1 MKPTNT
7 RKHNDL
13 ENVAPLLPAPLPSD
27 LEENISPEDNQK
39 EAIACYLREIR
50 HYPLLTPESEV
61 SLGRQIQEG
70 DSKAR
75 NTMIKANLRLVVKLA
90 KRYHSK
96 GTLSLLDLIEE
107 GNIGLM
113 RAVGGFNPEL
123 GYRFSTYA
131 AWWIQQSIERAI
143 MNQARTI
150 RLPVHIIKQLRRNQR
165 LERQGQEGL
174 TLTPAALSVQDTFA
188 HDATISLDHPL
199 SEDINKPFKELLK
212 AHDASNPQ
220 YLATKE
226 DLEAKIQ
233 DWIGKLSKIQQ
244 EVLFRRFGMLGYS
257 PCTLDETSEQMG
269 LTREKIR
276 RVQSSAFKRLRRVI
290 ESTESNI
297 NSLFLD

>member
-7 RKHNDL
+7 RKKSDL
-13 ENVAPLLPAPLPSD
+13 ENVASMLRNELQCD
-27 LEENISPEDNQK
+27 LEENTPVDDNQK
-39 EAIACYLREIR
+39 EAIACYLSEIR
-50 HYPLLTPESEV
+50 HYPLLTPEHEV
-61 SLGRQIQEG
+61 TLGRKIQTG
-70 DSKAR
+70 DTQAR
-75 NTMIKANLRLVVKLA
+75 NTMIQANLRLVVKLA

-96 GTLSLLDLIEE
+96 GTMSLLDLIEE

-113 RAVGGFNPEL
+113 RAVSGFNPEL

-150 RLPVHIIKQLRRNQR
+150 RLPVHIIKQLRRNQK
-165 LERQGQEGL
+165 LEREGQEGL

-188 HDATISLDHPL
+188 HDATISLDQPL
-199 SEDINKPFKELLK
+199 SDDINKPFKELLK
-212 AHDASNPQ
+212 AHDATNPL

-226 DLEAKIQ
+226 DLESKIQ
-233 DWIGKLSKIQQ
+233 DWVGKLSKIQQ
-244 EVLFRRFGMLGYS
+244 EVVLRRFGMLGYA
-257 PCTLDETSEQMG
+257 PCTLDETSQQMG